1 MSVTAQTPYNGYTA
15 NGVTTVFP
23 YGFLLLDTADLV
35 VTVDGVV
42 KTLTTDYTVSGL
54 SNPSGGNVTF
64 LAAPA
69 NGAKV
74 LLSRLLTIQ
83 RLTDY
88 QDNGDLYA
96 ETVNNDFDRIWLA
109 LQQLQQNDIRALKLP
124 YDTAT
129 DQAISEAAADRIGKL
144 ISFDAS
150 GNMTLAVPADLSL
163 QTVSNFIATLLDDAN
178 AAAARTTL
186 GLGSAALLTA
196 GTAANNA
203 VQLDANAK
211 LPAVDGSQL
220 TGILAGIFNDFRLTL
235 TSGTP
240 VTTSDV
246 TAAGTIYCCPY
257 KGNKISLYTGGAWV
271 TRSSAQFSLALSA
284 LTSGKP
290 YDVFCYDN
298 SGTPTLEFLVW
309 TNDTTRAT
317 ALAYQDGVL
326 VKSGDATRRYL
337 GTFYTTATTTTEDSV
352 AKRYLWN
359 YYHRVERVMAVVD
372 TTNSWTYSTATW
384 RQANA
389 SAANQLECVI
399 GVVED
404 VVSADAACLAVNS
417 AGGVNI
423 GVGVGVNS
431 TTVNSARIFGG
442 GATNT
447 YSLQS
452 CAFYTGYPVAG
463 RNYFPWLEMGYSS
476 GTTTFYGDN
485 GASFFQTG
493 IQGRV
498 QG

>member
-23 YGFLLLDTADLV
+23 YGFLLLDTDDLV

-96 ETVNNDFDRIWLA
+96 ETVNNDFDRIWMA

-129 DQAISEAAADRIGKL
+129 DQAIGEVAADRIGKL
-144 ISFDAS
+144 VSFDAS
-150 GNMTLAVPADLSL
+150 GNMTLVVPADLSL
-163 QTVSNFIATLLDDAN
+163 QTVSSFIATLLDDAD
-178 AAAARTTL
+178 AAAARATL
-186 GLGSAALLTA
+186 GLVI
-196 GTAANNA
+196 GTNVLAPNG
-203 VQLDANAK
+203 
-211 LPAVDGSQL
+211 DGSQL
-220 TGILAGIFNDFRLTL
+220 TGISAGIFNDFRLTL

-309 TNDTTRAT
+309 TNDATRAT
-317 ALAYQDGVL
+317 ALTYQDGVL

-431 TTVNSARIFGG
+431 TTVNSAMIFGG

-485 GASFFQTG
+485 GASFFQAG